1 MKYNWENS
9 EVYKINKEDGHVIAM
24 PYDDEK
30 SASQKIDS
38 PYKMTLNGTWKF
50 HWQMGVDG
58 GLPGGFS
65 DDDFNAEKWDD
76 IEVPSIWQLKGYGV
90 PVYYA
95 STFTRAISRKEK
107 DIPTIDHD
115 LQEVGIYRRNFTLPE
130 SFKGREI
137 FIHFGACKSAL
148 ELYINGK
155 SVGYSQGSMTP
166 HEFDIT
172 AYLREGENNVTAVVY
187 RYSDATYIENQDM
200 WNMSGIYREVYLF
213 AEPKACIRDFF
224 FTTNFENGFDKADAK
239 LSVYMKNYSDGA
251 FSGVLSAKLA
261 YEKDS
266 ITLGSEEIAVDGNK
280 SAKFS
285 FNKIIE
291 NPRLWSPEF
300 PNLYTLILTLE
311 IGDEVVCSKAIKVGF
326 KQIDFIK
333 EKIYLNG
340 KELMVRGVNRH
351 DFDPDTGWNVPDKRY
366 EQDITILKR
375 HNINAVRTSHY
386 PDDPRFYDWCNEY
399 GLLVMDECD
408 MESHGVRRKGVPGSN
423 PKWTGAVCDKMRRM
437 VLRDRN
443 HPCIFMWSLGN
454 EAGDGDN
461 FMKMKEAALELDNT
475 RKFHYEGDFTFTKSD
490 VISRMYPSPELM
502 TKMGRREEFKIGLF
516 DNITNALAAD
526 NKPIKKSD
534 YEGKPVI
541 LCEYAHAMENSLGN
555 FQEYMDDFEKYDN
568 MCGGFIWD
576 FVDQALRVYDEN
588 GNEQWTYGTDY
599 EKKEPRSK
607 KFNKV
612 NLTAITGSNL
622 YFNANGIIAAD
633 RELHPSIYEVKKVY
647 SPVKIE
653 AVNIEKGLFRIKNK
667 NLFSDLS
674 DYEIYFTVTADGEE
688 IMTVPVENLNAE
700 PLSEKEFT
708 VDYKKENLPDC
719 ECIITFSI
727 RNKTAKKWAEAGYE
741 VSFDQYIIRCPKKQ
755 EEKAYKLG
763 STRYTIESPWKKKA
777 KKDAGDLIFTQN
789 GGTVTVCGENFS
801 AVIEKGGLASLC
813 YNGREFI
820 ESPMKPN
827 YFRALTD
834 NDIGA
839 LNFAAPLIKFHPKY
853 RYQTA
858 TNLETGRTASVRE
871 NRDGTVSVRTKYTV
885 LYMSGISVEYLFY
898 PDGKIKVTHSGKPLV
913 IDMVRFGMTFAVPD
927 SIKNAKWYGRGPHE
941 NYIDRKTGAKIGIYE
956 STVRELEH
964 KYMRPQE
971 NGCRT
976 DTRYLCITDDE
987 GSGIKITGEKPFS
1000 FNLWN
1005 YTQAALEKAEHIHE
1019 LKYDNLTTVNV
1030 DFAQCGLGGDMPGMA
1045 CLREPYILH
1054 SGKEYSHTFYIE
1066 QIGE

>member
-1 MKYNWENS
+1 MSYNWENS
-9 EVYKINKEDGHVIAM
+9 EIFKINKEDGHVIAM
-24 PYDDEK
+24 PYDNTSNAAEK
-30 SASQKIDS
+30 KDS
-38 PYKMTLNGTWKF
+38 PYKMTLNGIWKF
-50 HWQMGVDG
+50 HWQMGVDN
-58 GLPGGFS
+58 GLPEGFYEDTFS
-65 DDDFNAEKWDD
+65 AENWDD

-95 STFTRAISRKEK
+95 STFTRAISRKKK

-115 LQEVGIYRRNFTLPE
+115 LQEVGIYRRSFTVP
-130 SFKGREI
+130 SHWSGREI

-148 ELYINGK
+148 ELYINGE

-172 AYLREGENNVTAVVY
+172 SYLREGENNVTAVVY

-213 AEPKACIRDFF
+213 AEPKCCVRDFF
-224 FTTNFENGFDKADAK
+224 FTTPFENGFEKTDAN
-239 LSVYMKNYSDGA
+239 LSVKMKNYSSEP
-251 FSGVLSAKLA
+251 FSGVLCAELVDGEDVFS
-261 YEKDS
+261 
-266 ITLGSEEIAVDGNK
+266 LGSSEIAVKENAD
-280 SAKFS
+280 ADFS
-285 FNKIIE
+285 FSKTVE

-300 PNLYTLILTLE
+300 PNLYTLVITLKKNDE
-311 IGDEVVCSKAIKVGF
+311 IVCAKAIKVGF

-340 KELMVRGVNRH
+340 RELMVRGVNRH

-366 EQDITILKR
+366 EQDILILKR

-423 PKWTGAVCDKMRRM
+423 PKWTGAVCDKMERM

-461 FMKMKEAALELDNT
+461 FLKMKQAALRLDTT
-475 RKFHYEGDFTFTKSD
+475 RKFHYEGDFEFNKSD
-490 VISRMYPSPELM
+490 VISRMYPTPELM
-502 TKMGRREEFKIGLF
+502 TKMGRREEYKIGLF

-526 NKPIKKSD
+526 NKPIKPSD

-555 FQEYMDDFEKYDN
+555 FPEYMEDFEKYDN
-568 MCGGFIWD
+568 LCGGFIWD
-576 FVDQALRVYDEN
+576 FVDQALRVYDKDGKEK
-588 GNEQWTYGTDY
+588 WTYGTDY

-607 KFNKV
+607 KFNKI

-622 YFNANGIIAAD
+622 YFNANGIIGAD
-633 RELHPSIYEVKKVY
+633 REVHPSIYEVKKVY

-653 AVNIEKGLFRIKNK
+653 CRDIRNGIFTVKNK

-674 DYEIYFTVTADGEE
+674 DYEVYWTISADGEE
-688 IMTVPVENLNAE
+688 ISTSLAEGLNAE
-700 PLSEKEFT
+700 PLSKKDFKI
-708 VDYKKENLPDC
+708 DYDINGLPDK
-719 ECIITFSI
+719 ECTVTFSI
-727 RNKTAKKWAEAGYE
+727 RLKTAQKWAEAGYE
-741 VSFDQYIIRCPKKQ
+741 ISFDQYILKYGAPKKT
-755 EEKAYKLG
+755 EAAEGRLSVSKY
-763 STRYTIESPWKKKA
+763 
-777 KKDAGDLIFTQN
+777 
-789 GGTVTVCGENFS
+789 GGTVTIIGRDFFAE
-801 AVIEKGGLASLC
+801 IRKGSLVSLK
-813 YNGREFI
+813 YNGEQMLK
-820 ESPMKPN
+820 SGMKPN
-827 YFRALTD
+827 YFRPLTD
-834 NDIGA
+834 NDIGP
-839 LNFAAPLIKFHPKY
+839 LNFAGPLIKLHPKY
-853 RYQTA
+853 RYRTA
-858 TNLETGRTASVRE
+858 TNTAIGRISSVIE
-871 NRDGTVSVRTKYTV
+871 NADGTVSVKAKYTV
-885 LYMSGISVEYLFY
+885 AYMAGVNVEYLFF
-898 PDGKIKVTHSGKPLV
+898 PDGRIKITHSGNPLA
-913 IDMVRFGMTFAVPD
+913 IDMIRFGMTFAMPERFR
-927 SIKNAKWYGRGPHE
+927 NAKWYGRGPHE
-941 NYIDRKTGAKIGIYE
+941 NYIDRKTGARLAVYK
-956 STVRELEH
+956 SDVRGLEH

-971 NGCRT
+971 NGGRT
-976 DTRYLCITDDE
+976 DTRYLCVTDD
-987 GSGIKITGEKPFS
+987 SGVGLKITGESPFS

-1005 YTQAALEKAEHIHE
+1005 YTQEALEKAEHIHE

-1030 DFAQCGLGGDMPGMA
+1030 DFSQCGVGGDMPGMA

-1066 QIGE
+1066 KISE